1 MEGILV
7 QRGIKMDEIKEL
19 DEKYLVLKWSDIEK
33 LAPHRKQDLN
43 GVIEMVC
50 SIRESHGKFPQ
61 RYAVLNT
68 SDEANLDY
76 LIHQL
81 VSRSEKLTTPYI
93 SVKDLSIDA
102 INSIIVA
109 GNP

>member
-1 MEGILV
+1 M
-7 QRGIKMDEIKEL
+7 EIKEL
-19 DEKYLVLKWSDIEK
+19 DDKYLVFKLDDIRNSLNASGEN
-33 LAPHRKQDLN
+33 DLEGIIDAVN
-43 GVIEMVC
+43 TYR
-50 SIRESHGKFPQ
+50 SNRGKSPK

-76 LIHQL
+76 LIQQL
-81 VSRSEKLTTPYI
+81 VSRSKKLTTPYI
-93 SVKDLSIDA
+93 PVKDLSIDV

>member
-1 MEGILV
+1 MN
-7 QRGIKMDEIKEL
+7 EIKKL
-19 DEKYLVLKWSDIEK
+19 DDKYLVLKWSDIEK
-33 LAPHRKQDLN
+33 LAPHRKHDLN
-43 GVIEMVC
+43 GIIDMVC

-93 SVKDLSIDA
+93 SVRDLSIDV